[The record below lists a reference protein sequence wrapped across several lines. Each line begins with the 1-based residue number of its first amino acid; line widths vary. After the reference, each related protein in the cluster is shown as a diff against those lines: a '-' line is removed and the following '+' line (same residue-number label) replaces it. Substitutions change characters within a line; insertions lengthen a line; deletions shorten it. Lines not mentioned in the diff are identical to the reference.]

1 MAKALFYIEG
11 KNVPVQHTGCR
22 IIITKELIHM
32 GFTKGGAFN
41 LPDGR
46 VEVVLEGDRER
57 LIETHKAIKEN
68 LYSWL
73 INASENKE
81 GLKKKLGNPG
91 VKVSK
96 LEFNGSLLVLD
107 IGLFSHS
114 LTFDQIY
121 KGVDVYKEL
130 VNACREL
137 AGISREA
144 TGASREA
151 VGVSQE
157 LSMAIKGLNKT
168 LAEKNG

>member
-11 KNVPVQHTGCR
+11 KNIQVQHTGCR
-22 IIITKELIHM
+22 LAITKELIHM

-46 VEVVLEGDRER
+46 VEVVLEGERER

-68 LYSWL
+68 LYGWL
-73 INASENKE
+73 VNASENKE
-81 GLKKKLGNPG
+81 KLKRKLGNPG
-91 VKVSK
+91 VKVSE
-96 LEFNGSLLVLD
+96 LEFNDSLLVLD

-121 KGVDVYKEL
+121 KGVDIYKEL
-130 VNACREL
+130 VSACREL
-137 AGISREA
+137 AGVSRETA
-144 TGASREA
+144 HSSREL
-151 VGVSQE
+151 GMS
-157 LSMAIKGLNKT
+157 IRGLNKT